1 MVVGLSC
8 AMNGLSICVVIE
20 ELGDILFIG
29 FFGNDKWGGEK
40 LGRGILLWLFF
51 KGEVNGFGI
60 GWLWLECFCVLVL
73 NLDIFC
79 VILSNLFTFIW
90 IIIYIIFVE

>member
-1 MVVGLSC
+1 
-8 AMNGLSICVVIE
+8 MNGLLICVVIE

-40 LGRGILLWLFF
+40 LGWGILLWLFF

-60 GWLWLECFCVLVL
+60 G
-73 NLDIFC
+73 
-79 VILSNLFTFIW
+79 
-90 IIIYIIFVE
+90 